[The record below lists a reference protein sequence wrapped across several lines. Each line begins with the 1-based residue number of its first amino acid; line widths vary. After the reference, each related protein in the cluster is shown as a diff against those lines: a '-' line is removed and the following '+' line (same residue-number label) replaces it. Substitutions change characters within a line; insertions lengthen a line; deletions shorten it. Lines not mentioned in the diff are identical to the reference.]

1 MEASFPEPFAANNLA
16 TAIATAHGKNGYAVS
31 NRFEVIIAAPMANF
45 AEQRRVSLRCETV
58 SLPGR
63 NLDSMTDT
71 NIYGPTREIVK
82 GVTYAEDVSL
92 SFVSSGG
99 LEERVFFEEWQ
110 KLAFNEETWNVN
122 YYNDYI
128 GTIEVYLLDK
138 GGKPA
143 VARQPS
149 TVPGS
154 GGKKAP
160 VTQESRRYGIKL
172 WEAYPKS
179 ITATD
184 LSQSSNS
191 EIIRISVGF
200 SFRYW
205 TSLDGMRQPST
216 GPTAAPTGQT
226 TPLSSPGGDN
236 TPDVVSANITRNFPR
251 ASGKGRFPAGPGD
264 GLL

>member
-1 MEASFPEPFAANNLA
+1 MASSFSEPNAYQTLSG
-16 TAIATAHGKNGYAVS
+16 AIASLHTENGYAVS
-31 NRFEVIIAAPMANF
+31 NRFEVMIAPPMINL
-45 AEQRRVSLRCETV
+45 AEQKRVSLRCETV

-63 NLDSMTDT
+63 NLDSMTDS
-71 NIYGPTREIVK
+71 NVYGPTREIVK

-128 GTIEVYLLDK
+128 GTVEIYLLNRQDK
-138 GGKPA
+138 K
-143 VARQPS
+143 
-149 TVPGS
+149 TF
-154 GGKKAP
+154 
-160 VTQESRRYGIKL
+160 GIKL

-184 LSQSSNS
+184 LSQSSNN

-216 GPTAAPTGQT
+216 GPTAAPTGQI
-226 TPLSSPGGDN
+226 TPMSSADA
-236 TPDVVSANITRNFPR
+236 DFAAAKAAVA
-251 ASGKGRFPAGPGD
+251 D
-264 GLL
+264 DW

>member
-63 NLDSMTDT
+63 NLDSMTDS

-128 GTIEVYLLDK
+128 GSVEIYLLD
-138 GGKPA
+138 
-143 VARQPS
+143 RQD
-149 TVPGS
+149 T
-154 GGKKAP
+154 KKF
-160 VTQESRRYGIKL
+160 GIKL

-251 ASGKGRFPAGPGD
+251 ASGKGSFPAGPGD

>member
-16 TAIATAHGKNGYAVS
+16 TAIATAHTKNGYAVS
-31 NRFEVIIAAPMANF
+31 NRFEVIIAPPMINF

-63 NLDSMTDT
+63 NLDSMTDS

-110 KLAFNEETWNVN
+110 KLAFSEETWNVN

-128 GTIEVYLLDK
+128 GTVEIYLLD
-138 GGKPA
+138 
-143 VARQPS
+143 RQD
-149 TVPGS
+149 
-154 GGKKAP
+154 KKKF
-160 VTQESRRYGIKL
+160 GIKL

-184 LSQSSNS
+184 LSQSSNN

-216 GPTAAPTGQT
+216 GHTAAPTGQT
-226 TPLSSPGGDN
+226 APTPSPGGDN
-236 TPDVVSANITRNFPR
+236 IPDVAATNIIRNF
-251 ASGKGRFPAGPGD
+251 AT
-264 GLL
+264 

>member
-63 NLDSMTDT
+63 NLDSMTDS

-128 GTIEVYLLDK
+128 GSVEIYLLD
-138 GGKPA
+138 
-143 VARQPS
+143 RQD
-149 TVPGS
+149 T
-154 GGKKAP
+154 KKF
-160 VTQESRRYGIKL
+160 GIKL

-184 LSQSSNS
+184 LSQSPNT

-251 ASGKGRFPAGPGD
+251 ASGKGSFPAGPGD
-264 GLL
+264 GIL

>member
-1 MEASFPEPFAANNLA
+1 MEPSFSEPNAYQTLAGAIASF
-16 TAIATAHGKNGYAVS
+16 HGKNGYAPS
-31 NRFEVIIAAPMANF
+31 NRFEVILQPPITLGKNYADW
-45 AEQRRVSLRCETV
+45 RTVSLRCETV

-63 NLDSMTDT
+63 NLDSMTDS
-71 NIYGPTREIVK
+71 NVYGPTREIVK
-82 GVTYAEDVSL
+82 GVTYAEDL
-92 SFVSSGG
+92 ALTFVSSGG

-128 GTIEVYLLDK
+128 GTIEIYLLDK

-149 TVPGS
+149 TIPGS

-160 VTQESRRYGIKL
+160 VNQESRRYGIKL

-184 LSQSSNS
+184 LSQSSRN

-216 GPTAAPTGQT
+216 GPTAAPTGQL
-226 TPLSSPGGDN
+226 TPILSVGDQSN
-236 TPDVVSANITRNFPR
+236 FDVVSTNIERNF
-251 ASGKGRFPAGPGD
+251 ATAKAAVAGD
-264 GLL
+264 W

>member
-31 NRFEVIIAAPMANF
+31 NRFEVILQPPF
-45 AEQRRVSLRCETV
+45 WVGQLSDWRKVSLRCETV

-63 NLDSMTDT
+63 NLDIMTDS

-128 GTIEVYLLDK
+128 GSVEIYLLD
-138 GGKPA
+138 
-143 VARQPS
+143 RQD
-149 TVPGS
+149 T
-154 GGKKAP
+154 KKF
-160 VTQESRRYGIKL
+160 GIKL

-184 LSQSSNS
+184 LSQGSNN
-191 EIIRISVGF
+191 EIVKISVNF
-200 SFRYW
+200 TFRYW
-205 TSLDGMRQPST
+205 TSLDGNRQPST
-216 GPTAAPTGQT
+216 GHNSAPTGIL
-226 TPLSSPGGDN
+226 PPSRKEREFNAAEARVDREF
-236 TPDVVSANITRNFPR
+236 AEAERR
-251 ASGKGRFPAGPGD
+251 AKD
-264 GLL
+264 DW

>member
-1 MEASFPEPFAANNLA
+1 MESSFSEPFAANNLA
-16 TAIATAHGKNGYAVS
+16 TAIATAHTKNGYAVS
-31 NRFEVIIAAPMANF
+31 NRFEVIIAPPMINF

-63 NLDSMTDT
+63 NLDSMTDS

-128 GTIEVYLLDK
+128 GTVEIYLLNRQDK
-138 GGKPA
+138 K
-143 VARQPS
+143 
-149 TVPGS
+149 TF
-154 GGKKAP
+154 
-160 VTQESRRYGIKL
+160 GIKL

-184 LSQSSNS
+184 LSQSPNS

-216 GPTAAPTGQT
+216 GHTAAPTGQIA
-226 TPLSSPGGDN
+226 PSPSSGGDN
-236 TPDVVSANITRNFPR
+236 TLDVAAVNIARNF
-251 ASGKGRFPAGPGD
+251 ATADHGF
-264 GLL
+264 

>member
-1 MEASFPEPFAANNLA
+1 MEASFSEPNAYQTLAA
-16 TAIATAHGKNGYAVS
+16 AIASFHGENGYAVS
-31 NRFEVIIAAPMANF
+31 NRFEVILQTPITLGKHYTDW
-45 AEQRRVSLRCETV
+45 RKVSLRCESV

-63 NLDSMTDT
+63 NLDSMTDG
-71 NIYGPTREIVK
+71 NVYGPTREIVK
-82 GVTYAEDVSL
+82 GVTYAEDISL
-92 SFVSSGG
+92 TFVSSGG

-110 KLAFNEETWNVN
+110 KLAFSEETWNVN

-128 GTIEVYLLDK
+128 GTIEVYVLDK

-149 TVPGS
+149 TIPGS

-160 VTQESRRYGIKL
+160 VNQESRRYGIKL

-184 LSQSSNS
+184 LSQSSNNQ
-191 EIIRISVGF
+191 IIRISVGF
-200 SFRYW
+200 TFRYW

-216 GPTAAPTGQT
+216 GPTAAPTGRT
-226 TPLSSPGGDN
+226 APVPSPGGDN
-236 TPDVVSANITRNFPR
+236 TVDVAAANIQRSF
-251 ASGKGRFPAGPGD
+251 AAHQAAAAGD
-264 GLL
+264 W